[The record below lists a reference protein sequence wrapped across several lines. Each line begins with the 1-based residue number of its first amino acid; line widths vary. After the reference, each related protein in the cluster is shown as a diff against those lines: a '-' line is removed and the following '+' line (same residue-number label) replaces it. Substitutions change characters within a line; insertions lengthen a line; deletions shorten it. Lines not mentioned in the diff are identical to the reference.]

1 MATYIALLRGINVSG
16 SNLIRMD
23 ALKES
28 MRILG
33 LSDVITYI
41 QSGNIVFSSPEA
53 NEKLLEEIIRKS
65 IASDFGCEVPV
76 KIVSSI
82 DIERVIHQNPF
93 IAQRKLPVEFL
104 HVTFLSLCP
113 DPLTMSNLLAG
124 NDGIDEAIAI
134 GNIIYLYCPN
144 GYGRTKF
151 NNTFFERKLKLT
163 ATTRNWKT
171 ILKLAELASLK

>member
-1 MATYIALLRGINVSG
+1 MATYVALLRGINVSG

-28 MRILG
+28 MRKLG
-33 LSDVITYI
+33 LSNIITYI
-41 QSGNIVFSSPEA
+41 QSGNIVFSSPDA
-53 NEKLLEEIIRKS
+53 DEKFLEELISKS
-65 IASDFGCEVPV
+65 IALDFDCEVPV

-93 IAQRKLPVEFL
+93 ISHWHLPVEFL

-113 DPLTMSNLLAG
+113 DPLIMSNLLPG
-124 NDGIDEAIAI
+124 NDVADEAIAI
-134 GNIIYLYCPN
+134 ENIIYLYCPN

-171 ILKLAELASLK
+171 ILKLAELAS